1 MQTVRLVGDIAKFG
15 EVWQTDC
22 ANIRDI
28 FKLISCQTLGF
39 KKYLLEAEEAGVAYE
54 IKKGKDILQN
64 PEDLLL
70 STVEEE
76 EIIITEVPGGAKAGL
91 KIVAGIILIIV
102 GVLYQPL
109 AFLIDVGIS
118 LIVGGVAELL
128 APGPETED
136 SQNDPSYLFNGP
148 ANNISQGLPIPVLYG
163 QLIIGGG
170 AISAYYSENPVVLRG
185 STVSSNAAGTSETGN
200 MPINFSGGEGPSV
213 QIASDASVRDFLFQN
228 ELSDLSD
235 EIFTITTVG
244 Y

>member
-91 KIVAGIILIIV
+91 RIVAGIILIIV
-102 GVLYQPL
+102 GVVFEAP
-109 AFLIDVGIS
+109 FLIEVGVS

-148 ANNISQGLPIPVLYG
+148 VNNISQGLPIPVLYG